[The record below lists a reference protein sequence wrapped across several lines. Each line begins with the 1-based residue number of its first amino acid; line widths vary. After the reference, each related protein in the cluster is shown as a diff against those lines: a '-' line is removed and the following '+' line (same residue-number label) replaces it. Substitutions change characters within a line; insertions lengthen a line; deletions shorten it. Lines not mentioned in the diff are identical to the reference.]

1 METDWCVLNDAEGKP
16 TLAFRKS
23 AVTSVSQDEDI
34 HFGHCC
40 IIGVGSKTFR
50 LRGDVKT
57 ILANCLGLDTSKMY
71 QIGEAK

>member
-23 AVTSVSQDEDI
+23 AVTSVSYDEDM
-34 HFGHCC
+34 FFKHCC
-40 IIGVGSKTFR
+40 IIGVGNKTFR

-57 ILANCLGLDTSKMY
+57 ILEDCLGLDTSKMHL
-71 QIGEAK
+71 IGEAQ